1 MKTTFIYPYLAII
14 IGVISLSTAA
24 VFVKMVIDVPA
35 AVTANYR
42 LLLAFILLLPYVLL
56 KKREELKKLAKK
68 EWLLTFFA
76 GISLAI
82 HFIVWFESLQYTSVA
97 SSVVFVTLQPI
108 FAFIGTYIIFQE
120 RFSSGTII
128 SMFIAL
134 FGGIIIAWGDFQI
147 AEKALYGDF
156 LALLGALLITV
167 YFLFGQGVRT
177 KISVISYTCIAY
189 GIGAFVILVY
199 NLVNSNSLTGYS
211 TFHWVVFLGLAIFPT
226 ILGLNLLNWSLK
238 WVSTSVISM
247 AILFE
252 PIGASILAYL
262 IFGDLITWSQ
272 WLGGTIVIF
281 GLLLFV
287 TSTRRKRKMHIA
299 IEDEK

>member
-1 MKTTFIYPYLAII
+1 MKKSFIYPYLAII
-14 IGVISLSTAA
+14 LGVLSLSTAA
-24 VFVKMVIDVPA
+24 VLVKMVIDVPA

-42 LLLAFILLLPYVLL
+42 LLLAFILILPYVLL

-68 EWLLTFFA
+68 EWILTFFA
-76 GISLAI
+76 GVSLAL

-108 FAFIGTYIIFQE
+108 FAFIGTYVIFHE
-120 RFSSGTII
+120 RFSSGTVI

-134 FGGIIIAWGDFQI
+134 FGSFIIAWGDFQI
-147 AEKALYGDF
+147 AGKALYGDF
-156 LALLGALLITV
+156 LALLGALFITV
-167 YFLFGQGVRT
+167 YFLFGQGVRA
-177 KISVISYTCIAY
+177 KISVMSYTCIAY
-189 GIGAFVILVY
+189 GIGAFVILIY
-199 NLVNSNSLTGYS
+199 NLASSNSLTGYS
-211 TFHWVVFLGLAIFPT
+211 ASHWVIFLCLAIFPT

-262 IFGDLITWSQ
+262 IFGDIITWSQ

-287 TSTRRKRKMHIA
+287 ASTRRKRKMHIT
-299 IEDEK
+299 IENKE